1 MRNLLK
7 TFVVTVG
14 LLFIGV
20 LSSSVR
26 ANDSHKLIGSFTLSQ
41 PTQWN
46 NAMLPAG
53 DYTFSVTRSLEHP
66 NVLSVHGAKQGFTML
81 FVSQSAC
88 ETCRK
93 GALKVVVQNENRV
106 VTSLDL
112 PGFHLNFNNRQAA
125 SEREEQLAKTPATSE
140 QVAVHVATN

>member
-26 ANDSHKLIGSFTLSQ
+26 ANDNHKLIGSFTLSQ

-93 GALKVVVQNENRV
+93 GALKVAVQDDNRV

-112 PGFHLNFNNRQAA
+112 PGFHLNFNNRQSA
-125 SEREEQLAKTPATSE
+125 SEREQLVKTPATSE